1 MGVMKEVIGGL
12 GVRFQVSG
20 VGCQGIGVVGKG
32 LYHKNP
38 GLSTDNIVRFLNQNY
53 VVDYLVEH
61 K

>member
-20 VGCQGIGVVGKG
+20 VGCQGIGIGAGAAGKG

-38 GLSTDNIVRFLNQNY
+38 GLSTDNIVCFL
-53 VVDYLVEH
+53 